1 MADVAEVRK
10 LFGESERT
18 IGDAIPDV
26 LKLFPRAA
34 EVGLGRNASECGS
47 IPHPVELEV
56 ELDSI
61 RALGSDAAGY

>member
-1 MADVAEVRK
+1 VVDVSEVRK
-10 LFGESERT
+10 LLREPEGAV
-18 IGDAIPDV
+18 GDAVPDV
-26 LKLFPRAA
+26 LKLLARTA
-34 EVGLGRNASECGS
+34 EVRLGRNASERGS